1 MPRLEPLE
9 RKDCAGVDGALGLA
23 EQRLGFVPN
32 SMLIMARK
40 PAILNAF
47 SDLAHA
53 AAAPGRVPGALKALI
68 AHVASRSAGCRYCM
82 AHTAGTSLNRGVPA
96 DKLAAVWQ
104 YETSPLFSAAERAA
118 LRLAQLAAQVP
129 NAVADED
136 FAALSAHFDDE
147 AVVEIVALISVF
159 GFLNRWN
166 DTMATP
172 LEAEPIAVGERHL
185 ADAGWTVG
193 KHAG

>member
-1 MPRLEPLE
+1 MPRLQPLKRE
-9 RKDCAGVDGALGLA
+9 DCTEVEGALHLA

-32 SMLIMARK
+32 SMLILARK
-40 PAILNAF
+40 PAILDAF

-53 AAAPGRVPGALKALI
+53 VWAPGRVPGALKGLI

-82 AHTAGTSLNRGVPA
+82 AHTAGAALNRDVPA
-96 DKLAAVWQ
+96 EKLASVWD
-104 YETSPLFSAAERAA
+104 YETSPLFSEAERAA
-118 LRLAQLAAQVP
+118 LRLAQLAGQVP
-129 NAVADED
+129 NAVSEED
-136 FAALSAHFDDE
+136 FAALKAHFDDE
-147 AVVEIVALISVF
+147 AIVEIVALIAVF

-172 LEAEPIAVGERHL
+172 LEPEPMAVGERHL
-185 ADAGWTVG
+185 AAAGWAVG